1 MKMLQLQ
8 GRRRE
13 RGYSL
18 AEMMIVVGIIGVLS
32 LISIPAFM
40 NYTRQA
46 KLRASTR
53 EINSVLRAIR
63 SRAITQSTRMAFSFA
78 SGSAPT
84 APLRRGQYALYSG
97 ALDTAA
103 SPPVWNW
110 TMIGTTHYLDQ
121 SVYFLDSDFALDSA
135 IDDGM
140 HDVVFLPNGT
150 INNIPAGVGEVPNI
164 EIKSDY
170 HLPNNHVTNVLSA
183 PGFFK
188 TTLSTD

>member
-13 RGYSL
+13 GGYTL
-18 AEMMIVVGIIGVLS
+18 AETMIVVGIIGILS
-32 LISIPAFM
+32 VFSIPAFM

-46 KLRASTR
+46 KLRAATR
-53 EINSVLRAIR
+53 EINGVLRAVR
-63 SRAITQSTRMAFSFA
+63 SRAITESTRVAFSFA
-78 SGSAPT
+78 AGTAPA
-84 APLRRGQYALYSG
+84 APLRRGEYAIYSG
-97 ALDTAA
+97 VPDT
-103 SPPVWNW
+103 SDPSVIIW
-110 TMIGTTHYLDQ
+110 TQVGPTHYLDR

-135 IDDGM
+135 VDDTL

-150 INNIPAGVGEVPNI
+150 VGNIPTDVGSQPNV
-164 EIKSDY
+164 EIKSDF
-170 HLPNNHVTNVLSA
+170 HLPNNHVKNVFAA

>member
-1 MKMLQLQ
+1 MTMLQVQ

-13 RGYSL
+13 RGYTL
-18 AEMMIVVGIIGVLS
+18 AETMIVVGIIGVLS

-46 KLRASTR
+46 KLRAATR
-53 EINSVLRAIR
+53 EINGVLRAVR

-78 SGSAPT
+78 TGTAPT
-84 APLRRGQYALYSG
+84 APLRRGQYAIYSG
-97 ALDTAA
+97 VPNTSDPAVID
-103 SPPVWNW
+103 W
-110 TMIGTTHYLDQ
+110 TQFGDTHYLDR
-121 SVYFLDSDFALDSA
+121 SVYFLNSDFAVNSA
-135 IDDGM
+135 VDDTL
-140 HDVVFLPNGT
+140 HDIVFLPNGT
-150 INNIPAGVGEVPNI
+150 VGNIPAGVGEQPNL

-170 HLPNNHVTNVLSA
+170 HLPNNHVKNVFSA